1 MDFKLNEEQLMLQ
14 DTAARLVRDAYGFE
28 QREHYRQSQH
38 GFSGPFMRQLG
49 ELGLCAV
56 PFAEAYGGFGGSG
69 VENMLIMT
77 ELGRGLCLEPYLHSV
92 IFAGGLISQLGTEAQ
107 KQSLLPS
114 VGSAELQ
121 LAVALDEP
129 QSHYQLHDVQTT
141 AEPVNGGWL
150 LNGRKSVVV
159 GGQSA
164 GLILVSARTSHGARD
179 EKGISLFLL
188 DPKANGV
195 RRRSF
200 ATMDGRMAC
209 ELYLEGVHVSSDAVL
224 GEVGQALPALRYQ
237 QGRCIAAQCAEAVGS
252 MEAACALTLDYL
264 KTRQQFGQPI
274 GKFQALQHRMV
285 DMRIELDQA
294 MSMTLLA
301 ACVADQADSDERS
314 RVLAAAKFI
323 VSRASRFVAD
333 QGIQLHG
340 GIGLTWE
347 YVLSHHAKHLL
358 MVARQF
364 GDDDH
369 HLRAY
374 AKLMQVSPVGQTV
387 A

>member
-1 MDFKLNEEQLMLQ
+1 MDFKLTEEQLMLQ
-14 DTAARLVRDAYGFE
+14 ETAARLVRDTYGFE
-28 QREHYRQSQH
+28 QREHFSKSEQ
-38 GFSGPFMRQLG
+38 GFSLGFMQQLG

-92 IFAGGLISQLGTEAQ
+92 IFAGGLISRLGTEAQ
-107 KQSLLPS
+107 KQTLLAQL
-114 VGSAELQ
+114 GSAELQ
-121 LAVALDEP
+121 MAVAVDEP

-141 AEPVNGGWL
+141 AEPVNGGWK

-179 EKGISLFLL
+179 EQGISLFLL
-188 DPKANGV
+188 DPQDNGV

-200 ATMDGRMAC
+200 ATIDGRKAC
-209 ELYLEGVHVSSDAVL
+209 ELYLEDVFVNSNAVL
-224 GEVGQALPALRYQ
+224 GEVGQVLPALRYQ

-252 MEAACALTLDYL
+252 MEAACGLTLDYL

-294 MSMTLLA
+294 TSMTLLA
-301 ACVADQADSDERS
+301 ACVADQEDSEERS

-347 YVLSHHAKHLL
+347 YMLSHHAKHLL

-364 GDDDH
+364 GDDDL

-374 AKLMQVSPVGQTV
+374 AKLMKV

>member
-1 MDFKLNEEQLMLQ
+1 MDFKLTQEQLMLQ
-14 DTAARLVRDAYGFE
+14 ETAGRLVRDTYGFE
-28 QREHYRQSQH
+28 QREAFSQSEF
-38 GFSGPFMRQLG
+38 GFSTAFMQQLG
-49 ELGLCAV
+49 DLGLCAV
-56 PFAEAYGGFGGSG
+56 PFAEAYGGYGGGG

-92 IFAGGLISQLGTEAQ
+92 IFAGGLISQLGTHTQ
-107 KQSLLPS
+107 KERLLPQIGDAS
-114 VGSAELQ
+114 LQ
-121 LAVALDEP
+121 MAVALEEP
-129 QSHYQLHDVQTT
+129 QSHYQLHDVQTI
-141 AEPVNGGWL
+141 AEPVTGGWK

-164 GLILVSARTSHGARD
+164 GMILVSARTSHQARD
-179 EKGISLFLL
+179 EQGISLFMV
-188 DPKANGV
+188 DPHDSGV
-195 RRRSF
+195 RRRAF
-200 ATMDGRMAC
+200 ATVDGRMAC
-209 ELYLEGVHVSSDAVL
+209 ELYLEDVFVKSSALL

-237 QGRCIAAQCAEAVGS
+237 QGCSIAAQCAEAVGS

-274 GKFQALQHRMV
+274 GKFQVLQHRMV

-294 MSMTLLA
+294 TSMTLLA
-301 ACVADQADSDERS
+301 ACVCDQVDSDERS

-347 YVLSHHAKHLL
+347 YILSHHAKHLL
-358 MVARQF
+358 MVSRQF

-369 HLRAY
+369 HLQAY
-374 AKLMQVSPVGQTV
+374 AQLLQV

>member
-1 MDFKLNEEQLMLQ
+1 MDFKLTQEQLMLQ

-28 QREHYRQSQH
+28 QREGFRQSEA
-38 GFSGPFMRQLG
+38 GFSTALMQQLG

-56 PFAEAYGGFGGSG
+56 PFAEAYGGFAGSG
-69 VENMLIMT
+69 VESMLVMT

-92 IFAGGLISQLGTEAQ
+92 IFAGGLVNQLGSEEQ
-107 KQSLLPS
+107 KHSVLPRL
-114 VGSAELQ
+114 GSAALQ
-121 LAVALDEP
+121 LAVALEEP
-129 QSHYQLHDVQTT
+129 QSHYCLNDVQTSAT
-141 AEPVNGGWL
+141 AVPGGWQL
-150 LNGRKSVVV
+150 KGRKSVVV

-164 GLILVSARTSHGARD
+164 GLILVSARTSHQARD
-179 EKGISLFLL
+179 EQGISLFLV
-188 DPKANGV
+188 DPQDPGV
-195 RRRSF
+195 RRRDF
-200 ATMDGRMAC
+200 ATIDGRRAC
-209 ELYLEGVHVSSDAVL
+209 ELFLEDTFVSHGSLL
-224 GEVGQALPALRYQ
+224 GEEGQALPALRYQ
-237 QGRCIAAQCAEAVGS
+237 QGRSIAAQCAEAQGS
-252 MEAACALTLDYL
+252 MEAACQLTLDYL

-285 DMRIELDQA
+285 EMYIELDQA
-294 MSMTLLA
+294 TSMTLLA
-301 ACVADQADSDERS
+301 ACVADQQDSDERS
-314 RVLAAAKFI
+314 RILAAAKFI

-374 AKLMQVSPVGQTV
+374 TTLMQGYS